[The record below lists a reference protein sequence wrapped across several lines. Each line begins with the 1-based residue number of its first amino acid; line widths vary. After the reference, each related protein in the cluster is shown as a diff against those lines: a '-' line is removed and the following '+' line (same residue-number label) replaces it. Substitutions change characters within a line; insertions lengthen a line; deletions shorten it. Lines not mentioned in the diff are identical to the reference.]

1 MSKNQNPLIQ
11 TAGYVA
17 IENFLSNNNHF
28 NNYCAYTTCIC
39 CLARCLIKYNLYLLL
54 RLRGLGT
61 GRAHVH
67 NFRLACERHK
77 IIWLWSCTKVPLLA
91 DAPPLSK
98 CFHSLCSDCIFAM
111 CAGGVRNMFRA
122 QDKECSLTCCTLLTI
137 ESSRKDPHSPH
148 GENFC
153 CPEGEGRQ
161 ISFWYLY

>member
-1 MSKNQNPLIQ
+1 MWRGEDLAPQNFENNLQSGNLSKRTESVLQSRLAVHYYLANKIQ
-11 TAGYVA
+11 LVFVA
-17 IENFLSNNNHF
+17 QTQGPRNRE
-28 NNYCAYTTCIC
+28 
-39 CLARCLIKYNLYLLL
+39 
-54 RLRGLGT
+54 G
-61 GRAHVH
+61 AHVH